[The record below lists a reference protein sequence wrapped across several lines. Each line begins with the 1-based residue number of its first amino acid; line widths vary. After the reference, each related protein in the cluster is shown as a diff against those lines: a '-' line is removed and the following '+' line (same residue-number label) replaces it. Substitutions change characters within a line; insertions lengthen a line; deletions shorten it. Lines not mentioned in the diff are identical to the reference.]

1 MALTRKMLKAM
12 GIEEEKIDQIIEAHT
27 ETVDALKKE
36 RDGLKEKAD
45 KYDTVKK
52 ELDDIKANPGED
64 WKDKHDKV
72 KKEFDDFKADLT
84 KKETLTSKKNAY
96 SAFLESLGITD
107 PIAKENAMLKADYDK
122 MELDGDKI
130 KDAEKMSDTLKTTYA
145 DYISEEYTKGSHVER
160 PPKSKGAK
168 MTKEE
173 IMAIKDGGERRK
185 AMAQN
190 AELFGITKG

>member
-12 GIEEEKIDQIIEAHT
+12 GIEEEKIDHIIEAHT
-27 ETVDALKKE
+27 ESVDALKKE

-52 ELDDIKANPGED
+52 ELDDIKANPGEG

-72 KKEFDDFKADLT
+72 KKELDDFKADLT

-107 PIAKENAMLKADYDK
+107 PVAKENAMLKADYEK

-130 KDAEKMSDTLKTTYA
+130 KDADNMAEGLKKTYA
-145 DYISEEYTKGSHVER
+145 DYISETVTKGSSVEH
-160 PPKSKGAK
+160 PPKNTSGKK
-168 MTKEE
+168 TKED
-173 IMAIKDGGERRK
+173 IYKKDENGRYVLSAAERQK
-185 AMAQN
+185 AL
-190 AELFGITKG
+190 AESFR